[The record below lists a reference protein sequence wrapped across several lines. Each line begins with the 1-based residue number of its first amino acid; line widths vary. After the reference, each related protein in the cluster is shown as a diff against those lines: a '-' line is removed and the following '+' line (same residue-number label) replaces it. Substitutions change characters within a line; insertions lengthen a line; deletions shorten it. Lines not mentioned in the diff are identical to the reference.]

1 MTRVLLAFAGGVAAT
16 VVVVLAHIIMWGLH
30 ADYDNDDPLDVH
42 SD

>member
-1 MTRVLLAFAGGVAAT
+1 VKAVLIGFVGGCAAT